1 MKPFDLFSNAVR
13 AKEIATILVR
23 NGFAD
28 LLQKLKLPLWLGKI
42 VDVTPK
48 ERKSI
53 WERIRIVAEELGPAS
68 IKLGQLL
75 SMRPDIVPEELLFE
89 LRKLQN
95 QVKPIPFDEMEKVL
109 REELGCPMEEVFI
122 DFDKDSVA
130 SASMA
135 QVYFA
140 RLRETGEEVAVKI
153 QRPGLQR
160 IVDADLGI
168 LLWFARQAHEA
179 LEDIRPYN
187 LPGILEELK
196 QVMERELDYRN
207 EARNVLFFNLQNSEN
222 ERVFA
227 PKIFDEWTSDRL
239 VVMEKVTG
247 IGIQDIEPSSELA
260 EKIAH
265 NGAHSICH
273 QILVHGFFHADPH
286 GGNMIVTEDGRLC
299 LLDWGMVGQLT
310 RRMRFDLMEL
320 LAAFM
325 SGEAEQIVRVA
336 ANMPRSE
343 SKFDRAVI
351 EKEVM
356 MVQRENFNPQTG
368 EGEIGRA
375 ILKMLYVFGCNGVE
389 VARDFA
395 LMAKS
400 ILSIE
405 EAGKALM
412 PKFNFKEAFEPILLK
427 LQKERRNPLT
437 FLKMARQSVAGS
449 LHRLQDIPGEV
460 YRVLRRLE
468 EDNVTVNFQH
478 RGLEQLNDAM
488 DSASNKI
495 TLGVILG
502 SLLIGSSLVI
512 TTGAK
517 PLLFGYP
524 ALGIVGYLLSAVLG
538 LWVIIDILRG
548 GKHR

>member
-1 MKPFDLFSNAVR
+1 VKPFDLFSNAVR
-13 AKEIATILVR
+13 AKEVAAILVR

-28 LLQKLKLPLWLGKI
+28 LLQKLKLPLWLRKI
-42 VDVTPK
+42 VDVTPR
-48 ERKSI
+48 ERKNI

-89 LRKLQN
+89 LRKLQD
-95 QVKPIPFDEMEKVL
+95 QVKPIPFEEMEKVL
-109 REELGCPMEEVFI
+109 CEELGCSLEEAFT

-140 RLRETGEEVAVKI
+140 RLRETGEEVAIKV
-153 QRPGLQR
+153 QRPGLRR

-187 LPGILEELK
+187 LPGVLEELK

-207 EARNVLFFNLQNSEN
+207 EARNVLFFNLQNGED
-222 ERVFA
+222 ECVFA
-227 PKIFDEWTSDRL
+227 PKVFDEWTSDRL
-239 VVMEKVTG
+239 LVMEKITG
-247 IGIQDIEPSSELA
+247 LRLQDIEPSSKLA
-260 EKIAH
+260 EEIAH
-265 NGAHSICH
+265 NGARSICH

-320 LAAFM
+320 LGAFM

-343 SKFDRAVI
+343 SKFDRTSI

-412 PKFNFKEAFEPILLK
+412 PKFNFKEAFEPVLLK

-478 RGLEQLNDAM
+478 RGLEQLNGAM
-488 DSASNKI
+488 NSASNKI

-502 SLLIGSSLVI
+502 SLLIGSSLII